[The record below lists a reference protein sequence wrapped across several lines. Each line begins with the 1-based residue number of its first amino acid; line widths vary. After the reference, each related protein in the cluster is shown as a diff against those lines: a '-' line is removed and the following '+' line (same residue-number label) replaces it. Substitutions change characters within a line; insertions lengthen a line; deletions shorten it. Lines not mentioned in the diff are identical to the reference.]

1 MTFGETVVNVVS
13 STGTYNV
20 PSGKY
25 ALVSA
30 AVEGGNSGSPTTSTV
45 TRAGVIVVSATGDAF
60 SSNANLSNN
69 AQFWASTG
77 QTIVCSAGAGGGA
90 ASITVLEFNNP

>member
-1 MTFGETVVNVVS
+1 MTFGETVVNIVS
-13 STGTYNV
+13 STGTYTV
-20 PSGKY
+20 PSGRY

-30 AVEGGNSGSPTTSTV
+30 VVAGGSLTTSTV
-45 TRAGVIVVSATGDAF
+45 ARAGAIVVSATGNTF
-60 SSNANLSNN
+60 SNNSNLSNN

-77 QTIVCSAGAGGGA
+77 QTIVCSAGASGGA